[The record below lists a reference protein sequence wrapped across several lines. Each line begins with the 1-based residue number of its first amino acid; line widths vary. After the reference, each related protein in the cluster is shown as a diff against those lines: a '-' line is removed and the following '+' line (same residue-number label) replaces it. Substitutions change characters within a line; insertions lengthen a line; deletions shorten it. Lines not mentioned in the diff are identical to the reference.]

1 MSLNVFLRFFVL
13 FAVFFLSAC
22 VTIPSNSELS
32 KNIPTSFNNES
43 LIQTSKDTKVL
54 SPEIQLYYLFEDE
67 NLRNLYDIALL
78 KNINLQIMQSRILQ
92 AESALKVAFSEFFP
106 KDSASFGGS
115 KSKGS
120 GFQTQALG
128 NLSWEIDVFGKN
140 TNAKNSK
147 ESLYKKS
154 MEDFRATQITLL
166 SDVTSL
172 YFNLQE
178 YNLNISLTKENI
190 THYAELLE
198 LTRLKVENGLLDST
212 ELFTKQDLLT
222 NEQNTLEILKKQF
235 EESKNALLILLDL
248 KSLPFVL
255 SPSFSYKDDF
265 LFSFEKIPANAILS
279 RPDIRAN
286 IYSLYSQIYNKSEAY
301 SSLFPIISISG
312 NVSEVLQNNSN
323 IAWSIASS
331 ISAPIF
337 NRTQLTQN
345 YFLQNEL
352 LKENYLSLQDSL
364 NNAFFEIENS
374 LFNIKNTQIQTK
386 NNYLRFKNAQD
397 YFMFATNRRSIGL
410 IDELELRENNAS
422 LNNSKKNLYSSL
434 NAQSQS
440 LIMLFKAFGGNLY
453 IEGQ

>member
-92 AESALKVAFSEFFP
+92 AESSLKVAFSEFFP

-120 GFQTQALG
+120 GFQTQVLG

-286 IYSLYSQIYNKSEAY
+286 IYSLYYQIYNKSEAY

-397 YFMFATNRRSIGL
+397 YFMFATNRKSIGL

-453 IEGQ
+453 IEEQ

>member
-13 FAVFFLSAC
+13 FAVFFLGAC
-22 VTIPSNSELS
+22 ATIPSNSELS

-106 KDSASFGGS
+106 KDSTSFSGS

-248 KSLPFVL
+248 KSLPFAL
-255 SPSFSYKDDF
+255 SSSFSYKEDF
-265 LFSFEKIPANAILS
+265 LFSFEKIPASAILS

-286 IYSLYSQIYNKSEAY
+286 IYSLYSQIYNKSEAF

-352 LKENYLSLQDSL
+352 LKESYLSLQDSL

-397 YFMFATNRRSIGL
+397 YFMFASNRRSIGL

-440 LIMLFKAFGGNLY
+440 LIVLFKVFGGNLY

>member
-92 AESALKVAFSEFFP
+92 AESSLKVAFSEFFP

-120 GFQTQALG
+120 GFQTQVLG

-397 YFMFATNRRSIGL
+397 YFMFATNRKSIGL